1 MDILLLIFWLLV
13 GFALIIK
20 GGDWFVDAAV
30 YVAKITGIPNF
41 VIGATIVS
49 LATTLPEVLVSVLAS
64 SRGNVDLAIGNAYGS
79 VIANLGFILGISLS
93 IMPPKVV
100 SKDIMQK
107 GLFMIA
113 LTIISAILLFD
124 YLLIFTES
132 LILWV
137 MLAIFLWMNLRN
149 MKNKSSTNNQN
160 HSHNSK
166 DTKTQIF
173 LFVVGSLMVVF
184 GADLLVSNASTLAAR
199 LDIPQAVVGL
209 TVVAIGTS
217 LPELV
222 TTIMSIVK
230 KQTGL
235 SIGNIVGANV
245 LNISLALPASVLA
258 SNNNLVTRPETVT
271 TDIPFSLWFM
281 FLTIIPAI
289 IFKKFYKWQGYL
301 LLISYIIYLIQTIL

>member
-1 MDILLLIFWLLV
+1 MDILILVFWLIV

-41 VIGATIVS
+41 IIGATIVS

-93 IMPPKVV
+93 IMPPKIAT
-100 SKDIMQK
+100 KDIIQK

-113 LTIISAILLFD
+113 LTIISAILMFD

-132 LILWV
+132 LVLWA

-149 MKNKSSTNNQN
+149 MKSKSSTNN
-160 HSHNSK
+160 HAISHNSK

-173 LFVVGSLMVVF
+173 LFIVGSLMVIF
-184 GADLLVSNASTLAAR
+184 GADLLVNNASTLASR

-230 KQTGL
+230 KQAGL

-258 SNNNLVTRPETVT
+258 SNNNLITRPETIT

-281 FLTIIPAI
+281 ALTIIPAI
-289 IFKKFYKWQGYL
+289 IFKRFYKWQGYL
-301 LLISYIIYLIQTIL
+301 LLISYVIYLIQTIM